1 MFSIYRYRYVT
12 MLYSPEECEV
22 AHDAYPRGV
31 HGNQQH
37 GLLHVPRHLL
47 VRLHLA
53 HQDPDLTPWVARPG
67 GPPGRAEEEEKK
79 KRGEE
84 RRREEMRGEV
94 RREEERREEETKRRR
109 RQIEAVIRTIGHSK
123 LIWDIN

>member
-1 MFSIYRYRYVT
+1 MVTLCLYHTNPGAGGYLFSIYRYRYRYVT

-67 GPPGRAEEEEKK
+67 GPPGRAEEEKNK
-79 KRGEE
+79 KR

-94 RREEERREEETKRRR
+94 RREDEDKEKRSLG
-109 RQIEAVIRTIGHSK
+109 QS
-123 LIWDIN
+123 DIVS